1 MVIRPIPPRRDP
13 VALTEECD
21 PLAPARGVLI
31 GLLGGLLM
39 WSGVLWSG
47 SALLNR

>member
-1 MVIRPIPPRRDP
+1 MLIRPITPRRDL
-13 VALTEECD
+13 VALAGEGD

-39 WSGVLWSG
+39 WSGILWSG